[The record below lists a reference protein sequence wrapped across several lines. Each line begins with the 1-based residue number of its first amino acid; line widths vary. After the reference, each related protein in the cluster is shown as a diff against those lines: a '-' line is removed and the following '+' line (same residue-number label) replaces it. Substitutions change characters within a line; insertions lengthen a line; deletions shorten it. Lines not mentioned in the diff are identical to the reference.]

1 MFRAKLPS
9 MAFAVFL
16 KGSGDRER
24 AIPDSKGPLFFCFFS
39 GDQPCWEL
47 DASQP
52 LYFGAESFS
61 RSASSKF
68 FPNSYLFEKH
78 EITAQYTVK
87 ETVLSQKHSIAWLRV
102 LKKCRR

>member
-24 AIPDSKGPLFFCFFS
+24 AIPDSKGPLFFFFFRVINPAGS
-39 GDQPCWEL
+39 SMPH
-47 DASQP
+47 SP
-52 LYFGAESFS
+52 YFGAESFS
-61 RSASSKF
+61 SSASSKF

-102 LKKCRR
+102 LRKCRR